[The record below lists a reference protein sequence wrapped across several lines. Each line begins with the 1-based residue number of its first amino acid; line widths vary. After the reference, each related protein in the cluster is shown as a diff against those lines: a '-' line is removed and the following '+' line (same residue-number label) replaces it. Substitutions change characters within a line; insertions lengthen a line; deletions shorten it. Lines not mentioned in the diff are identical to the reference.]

1 MGGQMNVYEVIGRED
16 DPIYSR
22 LTKLQENDEIQ
33 IDELRIRKTDK
44 FYEVENADLHEGFK
58 TVERC
63 YEFIS
68 SNVF

>member
-16 DPIYSR
+16 DPVYNL
-22 LTKLQENDEIQ
+22 LTNLQENDEIQ

-44 FYEVENADLHEGFK
+44 FYEVENDDLHEGFK
-58 TVERC
+58 TIERC

>member
-16 DPIYSR
+16 DPVYNL
-22 LTKLQENDEIQ
+22 LTNLQENDEIE

-44 FYEVENADLHEGFK
+44 FYEVENDDLHEGFK
-58 TVERC
+58 TIDRC

>member
-1 MGGQMNVYEVIGRED
+1 MNVYEVIGRED
-16 DPIYSR
+16 DPVYNL
-22 LTKLQENDEIQ
+22 LTNLQENDEIQ

-44 FYEVENADLHEGFK
+44 FYEVENDDLHEGFK
-58 TVERC
+58 TIERC

>member
-1 MGGQMNVYEVIGRED
+1 MNVYEVIGRED
-16 DPIYSR
+16 DPVYNL
-22 LTKLQENDEIQ
+22 LTNLQENDEIE

-44 FYEVENADLHEGFK
+44 FYEVENDDLHEGFK
-58 TVERC
+58 TIDRC